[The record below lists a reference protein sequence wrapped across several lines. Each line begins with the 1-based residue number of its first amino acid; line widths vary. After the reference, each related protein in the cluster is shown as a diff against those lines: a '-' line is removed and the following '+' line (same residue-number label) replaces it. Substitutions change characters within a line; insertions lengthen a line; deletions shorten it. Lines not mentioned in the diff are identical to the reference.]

1 MWNMAVDLTPRTR
14 EVTVH
19 LFGSANAPF
28 VEELLVVEC
37 GANLPLY
44 KPATPEGLERI
55 RLAVLKISN
64 GDQDK
69 LFEAILL
76 AKRDWRDVLVWAD
89 FANDLDAHTRW
100 AKDLK

>member
-1 MWNMAVDLTPRTR
+1 MAVDLTPRTR

-28 VEELLVVEC
+28 VEQWLVDEC

-69 LFEAILL
+69 LLEAILL